1 MTLNGVMA
9 VILRFSPTSVAL
21 GADYVKWSKIDLYS
35 LRRKCSPKNVV
46 FSDISFMAIFA
57 EVTDNK
63 RIIERHLRDIHALLD
78 YDASE
83 SQSTLSL

>member
-9 VILRFSPTSVAL
+9 VILRFFTEFGAL
-21 GADYVKWSKIDLYS
+21 GQVTSKWSKIYNQ
-35 LRRKCSPKNVV
+35 RQKCSPKDIV

-57 EVTDNK
+57 EVTENECV
-63 RIIERHLRDIHALLD
+63 IERHLRDIHALLD

-83 SQSTLSL
+83 SQSMLSV